1 MTGFLDREEVDI
13 GGSPMFLTGERLS
26 VVEYISSPTPTRSK
40 FVFQQPKLSYENNL
54 FLLSF
59 KRSLWL
65 GSVVL
70 ISMLFLFLFLVTV
83 WEWKRTSIHK
93 RTIRTRN
100 AGILRPNV
108 VDVALLIFGATCQQG
123 STVELKGS
131 LGRMVLFLLF
141 IMLTFLYTSYSANI
155 VALLQSSSSQI
166 RTLEDLLHSRISFGV
181 HDTVFNR
188 YYFSTETEPV
198 RRAIYEKK
206 VAPPGSAPRFMT
218 MEEGVQEIRKGLFAF
233 HMETGVGY
241 KFVGRYFEEGE
252 KCGLKEIQYLRVI
265 DPWLAVRKETPFK
278 EMFKIGTKR
287 LQEHG
292 LQQRENRLLYEK
304 KPKCTGRQANFISV
318 SMVDCYP
325 ALLILSYGTLISIS
339 VLFAENL
346 YYNRRRLL
354 HRMQSTEPPVSNTL
368 QYSKMKYAYLFLL
381 AFSRN
386 VCSDEIKMIADVV
399 KSYQQPTSISLKVC
413 WNTAKKKNM
422 VKEIYKIYPP
432 KAVQFI
438 EINDNIVSDSLTN
451 TIIVMDMK
459 CPKTSEFLKKANV
472 TQKFRSVYHW
482 LIIYNS
488 DNVDKNIP
496 SELNDLS
503 ILVDS
508 SVLIANKNYNT
519 YWLYSI
525 YKYMPEGNW
534 KVETFG
540 TWTYEMGL
548 KKLITMNIPSSQ
560 RRRNL
565 EGTKIGT
572 SMVVNDNDTRMDI
585 LSMRNLNTDHLTK
598 AGYRQI
604 LPLYYFMNAT
614 LITVFTD
621 TWGYLR
627 NGSYDGMIGEVTRG
641 TAELTGTVMFFTKP
655 RTKVLDFLSFP
666 LPSSVRFV
674 FRQPSLSYQNNIFVL
689 PFKPTVWLCILCLI
703 ILLLVIVFING
714 RWENFKCHDIDK
726 TPRSPHLDIS
736 EITMMVIGAITQQ
749 GSFTEF
755 KGTLGRVVMFLMFFV
770 FLFLHTSYSA
780 NIVALLQSSS
790 NDIKTLADLLNSKLE
805 LGAEDTP
812 YNRQHLSTASEP
824 IRKAIY
830 EKKIAPAGSKPNFMT
845 LEEGVKRIQTKPF
858 AFHMYLGGGYRL
870 VEKYFLEHEK
880 CGLQEIQFNH
890 ETIPWVTCR
899 KNSPYKEIFKIGLLR
914 NQEHGLNDRVNRLIY
929 SRKPVCSVHGGTFGS
944 VNMTDFYP
952 ALLMLVYG
960 MIASLLLLAIE
971 CLASQRL
978 CHLRNRI

>member
-1 MTGFLDREEVDI
+1 MLADVFRSLQKPSFVIAMTCWTAEQKLMAYSELAGSNVENTIIIKFVESANILHNKEIKHHTVFFTDLNCPKDRFNANWTDPALFRFPYRWVIIDKYSGHQSTIPDVIRDIDVLIDSEVAVIRRINDASFQIYYVFKIGPNTAWRNELYGTWNESGMFKTESMLEVTALRRINLNKYEISICYVLTDNDSINHLADEVNDHIDTITKVNFPTTNQLLDFLNASRRYVFTNTWGYKHNDTWSGMTGFLDREEVDI

-54 FLLSF
+54 FVLSF
-59 KRSLWL
+59 KRSLWF
-65 GSVVL
+65 GSVIL

-166 RTLEDLLHSRISFGV
+166 RTLEDLLHSRINFGV

-188 YYFSTETEPV
+188 YYFSTETEPI

-206 VAPPGSAPRFMT
+206 VAPPGTTPRFMT

-241 KFVGRYFEEGE
+241 KFVGKYFEEGE

-265 DPWLAVRKETPFK
+265 DPWLAVRKQTPFK

-304 KPKCTGRQANFISV
+304 KPKCSGRQANFISV

-325 ALLILSYGTLISIS
+325 AILILSYGTLISIS
-339 VLFAENL
+339 VLLAENL
-346 YYNRRRLL
+346 YYNL
-354 HRMQSTEPPVSNTL
+354 
-368 QYSKMKYAYLFLL
+368 
-381 AFSRN
+381 
-386 VCSDEIKMIADVV
+386 
-399 KSYQQPTSISLKVC
+399 
-413 WNTAKKKNM
+413 
-422 VKEIYKIYPP
+422 
-432 KAVQFI
+432 
-438 EINDNIVSDSLTN
+438 
-451 TIIVMDMK
+451 
-459 CPKTSEFLKKANV
+459 
-472 TQKFRSVYHW
+472 
-482 LIIYNS
+482 
-488 DNVDKNIP
+488 
-496 SELNDLS
+496 
-503 ILVDS
+503 
-508 SVLIANKNYNT
+508 
-519 YWLYSI
+519 
-525 YKYMPEGNW
+525 YKYMPKGNW
-534 KVETFG
+534 KIETFG
-540 TWTYEMGL
+540 TWTNEMGL
-548 KKLITMNIPSSQ
+548 NKVTAMNIPISQ

-565 EGTKIGT
+565 EGTEIGT

-614 LITVFTD
+614 LVTVFTD

-627 NGSYDGMIGEVTRG
+627 NGSYDGMIGE
-641 TAELTGTVMFFTKP
+641 
-655 RTKVLDFLSFP
+655 
-666 LPSSVRFV
+666 
-674 FRQPSLSYQNNIFVL
+674 
-689 PFKPTVWLCILCLI
+689 
-703 ILLLVIVFING
+703 
-714 RWENFKCHDIDK
+714 

-929 SRKPVCSVHGGTFGS
+929 SRKPICSVHGGTFGS

-978 CHLRNRI
+978 CHLRNRIHLNC